1 LSLQTEFARSI
12 DMELSPRVLGVGAA
26 VLVAGI
32 LGGAALGTV
41 PPMQQRGVQDMLPEA
56 RPVAADHRAQGDLP
70 DHYPLVT
77 RAGRFE
83 VHELGERGL
92 YSQARYAY
100 RDAYAYYSEGDWDQA
115 GYEADFAAEQEP
127 TVVAATEPPADD
139 PTAPLEPAG
148 PAVAEVTPRII
159 DVAAQLAA
167 RDGNDA
173 TVSLR

>member
-1 LSLQTEFARSI
+1 
-12 DMELSPRVLGVGAA
+12 MELSPRVLGVSAA

-41 PPMQQRGVQDMLPEA
+41 PPMQQRGVLDSLPEA
-56 RPVAADHRAQGDLP
+56 RTLAFDHRAQGDLP
-70 DHYPLVT
+70 DHYPLIT
-77 RAGRFE
+77 RTGRFE

-100 RDAYAYYSEGDWDQA
+100 RNVYAYYPEEEGVED
-115 GYEADFAAEQEP
+115 GYQSDYAVGLEPAALASAEP
-127 TVVAATEPPADD
+127 ETWRAAPVEPMADD
-139 PTAPLEPAG
+139 PTAPLEPVG

-159 DVAAQLAA
+159 DVAAELAA
-167 RDGNDA
+167 RGGSET